1 MLKFLLG
8 TWVGG
13 FAGILIM
20 CLAQVNKGEDKNGDS
35 VLEGRSEN

>member
-1 MLKFLLG
+1 MLKFILG

-20 CLAQVNKGEDKNGDS
+20 CLAQVNREEDKNGDS

>member
-13 FAGILIM
+13 FVGILIM
-20 CLAQVNKGEDKNGDS
+20 CLAQLNKEEDENGDS

>member
-20 CLAQVNKGEDKNGDS
+20 CLAQVNREEDENGDS